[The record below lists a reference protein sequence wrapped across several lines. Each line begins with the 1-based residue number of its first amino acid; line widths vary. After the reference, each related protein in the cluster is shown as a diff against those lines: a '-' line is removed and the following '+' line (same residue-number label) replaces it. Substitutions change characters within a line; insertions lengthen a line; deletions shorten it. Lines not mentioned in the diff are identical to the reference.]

1 MSKNTSPAR
10 GIFIT
15 FEGGE
20 GGGKSTQ
27 VRRLAEELTV
37 AGRDVV
43 ITREPGGTP
52 YAEAIRKVLLSP
64 ESPGDALTEALLFA
78 AARRDHVRALIEP
91 ALAAGKVVL
100 CDRFTDST
108 RAYQGGR
115 LPDATI
121 EGIISLAT
129 AGLTPDLTLLLDI
142 SPEKGLARAKARSS
156 ATDAFEREG
165 LKFHKEVRERFLEL
179 SEKEPLRFAVIDAAA
194 TEDAVAQEIHDAV
207 FLHLG
212 DRL

>member
-1 MSKNTSPAR
+1 MTGQR

-20 GGGKSTQ
+20 GAGKSTQ

-37 AGRDVV
+37 AGHDVV

-52 YAEAIRKVLLSP
+52 YAEAIRMVLLSP

-78 AARRDHVRALIEP
+78 AARREHIRALIEP

-100 CDRFTDST
+100 SDRFTDST

-115 LPDATI
+115 LPEATI
-121 EGIISLAT
+121 EGIIALAT

-142 SPEKGLARAKARSS
+142 APERGLARAKARS
-156 ATDAFEREG
+156 AAADAFEREG
-165 LKFHKEVRERFLEL
+165 LKFHQDVRERFLEL
-179 SEKEPLRFAVIDAAA
+179 SEADPLRFAVVDAAG
-194 TEDAVAQEIHDAV
+194 TEDSVAQDIHEAV

>member
-1 MSKNTSPAR
+1 MTGQR

-20 GGGKSTQ
+20 GVGKSTQ

-37 AGRDVV
+37 AGRDVI

-52 YAEAIRKVLLSP
+52 YAEAIRTVLLSP

-78 AARRDHVRALIEP
+78 AARREHVRALIEP

-115 LPDATI
+115 LPEATI
-121 EGIISLAT
+121 EGIIALAT
-129 AGLTPDLTLLLDI
+129 AGLTPDLTLLLDL
-142 SPEKGLARAKARSS
+142 SPEKGLARAKARGGDGK
-156 ATDAFEREG
+156 ADAFEREG
-165 LKFHKEVRERFLEL
+165 LKFHADVRERFLEL
-179 SEKEPLRFAVIDAAA
+179 SEADPLRVAVVDAS
-194 TEDAVAQEIHDAV
+194 ESVDQVAQAIHEAV
-207 FLHLG
+207 FMHLG

>member
-1 MSKNTSPAR
+1 MTGQR

-20 GGGKSTQ
+20 GAGKSTQ

-37 AGRDVV
+37 AGHDVV

-52 YAEAIRKVLLSP
+52 YAEAIRTVLLSP

-78 AARRDHVRALIEP
+78 AARREHIRALIEP

-100 CDRFTDST
+100 SDRFTDST

-115 LPDATI
+115 LPEATI
-121 EGIISLAT
+121 EGIIALAT

-142 SPEKGLARAKARSS
+142 APERGLARAKARS
-156 ATDAFEREG
+156 AAADAFEREG
-165 LKFHKEVRERFLEL
+165 LKFHQDVRERFLEL
-179 SEKEPLRFAVIDAAA
+179 SEADPLRFAVVDAAG
-194 TEDAVAQEIHDAV
+194 TEDSVAQDIHEAV

>member
-1 MSKNTSPAR
+1 MTAQR
-10 GIFIT
+10 GVFIT

-20 GGGKSTQ
+20 GAGKSTQ

-37 AGRDVV
+37 AGHGVV

-78 AARRDHVRALIEP
+78 AARREHVRALIEP

-115 LPDATI
+115 LPEATI
-121 EGIISLAT
+121 AGIIALAT

-142 SPEKGLARAKARSS
+142 SPEKGLARAKARSG

-165 LKFHKEVRERFLEL
+165 LKFHQDVRERFLEL
-179 SEKEPLRFAVIDAAA
+179 SEKDPLRIAVIDASAR
-194 TEDAVAQEIHDAV
+194 EDSVAQEIRDAV
-207 FLHLG
+207 FMHLG
-212 DRL
+212 DQL

>member
-1 MSKNTSPAR
+1 MTR
-10 GIFIT
+10 GLLIT

-20 GGGKSTQ
+20 GAGKSTQ
-27 VRRLAEELTV
+27 VRRLAAELTA

-43 ITREPGGTP
+43 VTREPGGTP
-52 YAEAIRKVLLSP
+52 YAEAIRAVLLSAQAT
-64 ESPGDALTEALLFA
+64 GDALTEALLFA
-78 AARRDHVRALIEP
+78 AARREHIRALIEP

-115 LPDATI
+115 LPEATI
-121 EGIISLAT
+121 EGIIALAS

-142 SPEKGLARAKARSS
+142 APEAGLARAKSRGQG
-156 ATDAFEREG
+156 TDAFEREG
-165 LKFHKEVRERFLEL
+165 LQFHRDVRERFLEL
-179 SEKEPLRFAVIDAAA
+179 SEADPLRVAVVDASAS
-194 TEDAVAQEIHDAV
+194 EDAVMQAV
-207 FLHLG
+207 HEAVMMHLG

>member
-1 MSKNTSPAR
+1 MSTTR

-27 VRRLAEELTV
+27 VRRLAEELTA

-78 AARRDHVRALIEP
+78 AARREHVRALIEP

-115 LPDATI
+115 LPEATI
-121 EGIISLAT
+121 EGIIALAT

-142 SPEKGLARAKARSS
+142 APEKGLARAKARSS

-165 LKFHKEVRERFLEL
+165 LKFHQDVRERFLEL
-179 SEKEPLRFAVIDAAA
+179 SEKEPLRVAVIDAAGS
-194 TEDAVAQEIHDAV
+194 EDAVAQEIHDAV
-207 FLHLG
+207 FMHLG

>member
-1 MSKNTSPAR
+1 MTR
-10 GIFIT
+10 GILIS

-20 GGGKSTQ
+20 GAGKSTQ
-27 VRRLAEELTV
+27 IRRMAGELLA
-37 AGRDVV
+37 AGRDIIV
-43 ITREPGGTP
+43 TREPGGTP

-64 ESPGDALTEALLFA
+64 EATGDALTEALLFA
-78 AARRDHVRALIEP
+78 AARREHVRALIEP
-91 ALAAGKVVL
+91 ALEAGKVVL

-121 EGIISLAT
+121 EGIIALAT

-142 SPEKGLARAKARSS
+142 APEKGLARAKSRGETA
-156 ATDAFEREG
+156 DAFEREG
-165 LKFHKEVRERFLEL
+165 LKFHEDVRERFLEL
-179 SEKEPLRFAVIDAAA
+179 SEADPLRFAVIDAS
-194 TEDAVAQEIHDAV
+194 ENEQSVAQAIQEAV